1 MTNKSVR
8 IHPAALEEAEV
19 ATAWYGQRSAKAA
32 EMFLEELDRE
42 IERIRANPEQFPL
55 HEFGTRRITFRRFPY
70 LIIFRET
77 GAGLEIIAVAHGRR
91 RPGYWR
97 DRVD

>member
-1 MTNKSVR
+1 VTNKSVR

-42 IERIRANPEQFPL
+42 IERIGANPEQFPL
-55 HEFGTRRITFRRFPY
+55 HEFGTRRPHFADFHTSSFFEKQS
-70 LIIFRET
+70 L
-77 GAGLEIIAVAHGRR
+77 A
-91 RPGYWR
+91 
-97 DRVD
+97 

>member
-32 EMFLEELDRE
+32 EMFLEELGSE
-42 IERIRANPEQFPL
+42 IVGI
-55 HEFGTRRITFRRFPY
+55 
-70 LIIFRET
+70 
-77 GAGLEIIAVAHGRR
+77 GAKPRTVSST
-91 RPGYWR
+91 
-97 DRVD
+97 